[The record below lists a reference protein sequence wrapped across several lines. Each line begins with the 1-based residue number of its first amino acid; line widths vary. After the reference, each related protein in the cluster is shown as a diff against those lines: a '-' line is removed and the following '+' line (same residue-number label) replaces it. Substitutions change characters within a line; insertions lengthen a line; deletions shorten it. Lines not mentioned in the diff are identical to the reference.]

1 MTGVTWDVLICS
13 IPHRHVTL
21 LELLAD
27 LNRQWQ
33 PGFGALIYRDNL
45 EDSYGAKT
53 QTLLNRSRTQ
63 YVSCIDDDDLLAPDG
78 VARIMAA
85 LQAQPDYVGFM
96 VRWTTDGVPE
106 VPVEHSLA
114 HSNWTN
120 RPDILLRDITQFN
133 PIRRELA
140 LLGTWEGGN
149 EAERRWSSGVRA
161 SGKCVSQAWL
171 PDPPVYYYRS
181 SSKDTF
187 KMERFPMPQDQIP
200 LLPSYPWLTVVG
212 S

>member
-140 LLGTWEGGN
+140 LLGTWEGG
-149 EAERRWSSGVRA
+149 
-161 SGKCVSQAWL
+161 KCVSQAWL